1 MYRLLSLLPVLFLA
15 CGATNDAARQPS
27 AASEAPGTTTTVP
40 SLEMAWETD
49 TTLTTVESV
58 YYDADRDR
66 LYTANIED
74 GPWEMDGRGSIGIVS
89 PDGEVTDARWATGLN
104 APKGMGTYDGKL
116 YVADID
122 AVAEIDLETGE
133 LLERHVLDGAEG
145 LNDIDIAEDGTIYV
159 SDSKT
164 GRVHRGT
171 PASGWAV
178 ATEGMKTPNGVL
190 ITSSGVL
197 LGDTGAK
204 TLSRLNDDGSRE
216 VLVEGVQPDGIVALE
231 DGGYLVSRWGGEIH
245 YVSPTWEAT
254 SIFTSANEQDKTA
267 DIFYVPGRQLVMVP
281 TFFGNR
287 VVAYRLLE
295 G

>member
-1 MYRLLSLLPVLFLA
+1 MYRLSLSLTIILLA
-15 CGATNDAARQPS
+15 CGPAAAPS
-27 AASEAPGTTTTVP
+27 EETTAAPSEETTAVP
-40 SLEMAWETD
+40 TLEMAWQTD

-58 YYDADRDR
+58 YYDADRRR
-66 LYTANIED
+66 LYTANIEN
-74 GPWEMDGRGSIGIVS
+74 GPWEMDGQGSIGIVTL
-89 PDGEVTDARWATGLN
+89 DGEVTDARWATGLN
-104 APKGMGTYDGKL
+104 APKGMGTRDGKL

-122 AVAEIDLETGE
+122 AIAEIDLETGE
-133 LLERHVLDGAEG
+133 MLDRYVVSGAEG
-145 LNDIDIAEDGTIYV
+145 LNDIDVADDGTIYV

-171 PASGWAV
+171 PDGGWEV
-178 ATEGMKTPNGVL
+178 VVEGMEGPNGVL
-190 ITSSGVL
+190 VTPSGIL

-245 YVSPTWEAT
+245 YVSPEWEAT
-254 SIFTSANEQDKTA
+254 SIFTSPAEQDKTA
-267 DIFYVPGRQLVMVP
+267 DIFYVRESQLLLVP

-287 VVAYRLLE
+287 VVAYRLKWE
-295 G
+295 